1 MTGKAGEG
9 EWFSLEELEAARER
23 YLEEQEQEMP
33 SPEVGHS
40 LSGSLVLQAQ
50 ELTRACVFASDFRSS
65 CAMRWRWPRARRETT
80 NTAPSDYWKVCVPCI
95 SFSSVLLIVHCA
107 DLLEREYQV
116 SDCLY
121 WMALTLYGVGDVR
134 ASRTHCERL
143 LRMDPSNNKA
153 LALHDCIKDVAA
165 KGTISAPAR

>member
-1 MTGKAGEG
+1 M
-9 EWFSLEELEAARER
+9 
-23 YLEEQEQEMP
+23 
-33 SPEVGHS
+33 
-40 LSGSLVLQAQ
+40 
-50 ELTRACVFASDFRSS
+50 
-65 CAMRWRWPRARRETT
+65 
-80 NTAPSDYWKVCVPCI
+80 
-95 SFSSVLLIVHCA
+95 A

-121 WMALTLYGVGDVR
+121 WMALTLYGVGDIR

-165 KGTISAPAR
+165 KGSFYPCPVLQMGSLADYNMIC